1 MTISNEIDR
10 LKKAGLLRR
19 THLLTPA
26 DRPGWVIYQGRRL
39 MDLCSNDYL
48 NLSRHPDLIDA
59 SCRASHTEGC
69 SARASR
75 LMSGTLKAHER
86 LETAVAQLKNS
97 EAALVI
103 GSGYLANTGIIP
115 ALCSRHDAIFS
126 DRLNHASIMDGIQL
140 SRARLF
146 RYRHRDPGHLRQL
159 LETHRQDYQ
168 NALIISESIFSMDG
182 DMADIPELIRLKR
195 QYSAMLLIDDAHAT
209 GIFGKHGEGAVERG
223 VAKEVD
229 VITGTFGK
237 ALGSYGAYAAV
248 SQEMKEL
255 LVNRCRT
262 FIFSTALPPSVIE
275 ASLAAIGI
283 VSRDNRQRQYL
294 LNMSDQFRQLLR
306 EETGI
311 STQSISQIIPITVGS
326 NRAALELQKLL
337 MDAGFFTKAIRPP
350 TVPQNSARIRI
361 SLTTAHHMD
370 DLRKLVSV
378 TKEFI
383 IKNGGHQAA

>member
-1 MTISNEIDR
+1 MTISKEIER
-10 LKKAGLLRR
+10 LEKAGLLRR

-26 DRPGWVIYQGRRL
+26 DKPGWVIYQGRRL

-48 NLSRHPDLIDA
+48 CLSHHPDLIDA
-59 SCRASHTEGC
+59 SRKASRTGGC

-75 LMSGTLKAHER
+75 LMSGTLKVHER
-86 LETAVAQLKNS
+86 LETAVARLKNS

-146 RYRHRDPGHLRQL
+146 RYRHRDTEHLEQL
-159 LETHRQDYQ
+159 LETHRQDYF

-182 DMADIPELIRLKR
+182 DMADIPALIHLKR
-195 QYSAMLLIDDAHAT
+195 QHSAMLLIDDAHAT
-209 GIFGKHGEGAVERG
+209 GIFGKYGEGAVERG

-262 FIFSTALPPSVIE
+262 FIFSTALPPSITE
-275 ASLAAIGI
+275 ASLSAIRI
-283 VSRDNRQRQYL
+283 ITKDDRPRQYL
-294 LNMSDQFRQLLR
+294 LDLSSRFRQLLR

-311 STQSISQIIPITVGS
+311 STHSISQIVPITVGS

-350 TVPQNSARIRI
+350 TVPQNTARIRI
-361 SLTTAHHMD
+361 SLTTAHNID
-370 DLRKLVSV
+370 DLRRLVSV

-383 IKNGGHQAA
+383 IKNSCHQAP